1 MKVYIKMEKA
11 IIKLDDIEIPKQT
24 FHQFKRTISIK
35 NVDNDEK
42 VVSNKIRFG
51 KLGFKYF
58 IGYKK
63 IKRIKPLCV
72 FSPKTIAYR
81 KYFDE
86 TKYIY
91 ILFNKR

>member
-1 MKVYIKMEKA
+1 MEKT

-63 IKRIKPLCV
+63 LKELNVYVFFHQKRLHIENTLMKLN
-72 FSPKTIAYR
+72 T
-81 KYFDE
+81 
-86 TKYIY
+86 Y

>member
-1 MKVYIKMEKA
+1 MEKT

-72 FSPKTIAYR
+72 FSPKKIAYR